1 MLGLLQGK
9 FGIPTGRMSVAGYAE
24 NAPAES
30 NETTEG
36 RAHNRRVEI
45 VLLSAE
51 AMKNEPKGTQ

>member
-1 MLGLLQGK
+1 MLGLLQGN
-9 FGIPTGRMSVAGYAE
+9 FGIPAERMSVAGYAE

-30 NETTEG
+30 NDTEEG

-51 AMKNEPKGTQ
+51 AMKNEPKGK